1 MLESINDIM
10 SVFSVILILVAIVG
24 LLFHAFSISVTARH
38 LKEEAD
44 YYSINKFERLEDKK

>member
-24 LLFHAFSISVTARH
+24 LLFHAISISVTARH

-44 YYSINKFERLEDKK
+44 YYSINKFERLEDK